1 MNTATNT
8 NSIHWGVVF
17 VLLTISEQE
26 YVCAP
31 PGGGG
36 EGLADRRAVT
46 NVGRIWVL
54 QKDLSAFPNTDI
66 THLLS
71 SDSKF
76 EL

>member
-1 MNTATNT
+1 M
-8 NSIHWGVVF
+8 
-17 VLLTISEQE
+17 
-26 YVCAP
+26 YVRP
-31 PGGGG
+31 PEGGG